1 MVILSLAVWTTV
13 LGPLSAILSVPVTM
27 IFKEMIL
34 EADEQNAWLA
44 RLMSKGDQEQL
55 SEQSEPEQMVLA

>member
-1 MVILSLAVWTTV
+1 
-13 LGPLSAILSVPVTM
+13 
-27 IFKEMIL
+27 MIL